1 MEYELYHHGILG
13 QKWGIRRFQ
22 NKDGT
27 LTEAGKNRKNYSQKQ
42 YNAMSKT
49 SREGKTITDE
59 LGKVVDKF
67 GTKTKKTTTV
77 DPSTLSDEEL
87 REIINR
93 LNMEEQYTRLT
104 TKNETSKGAQ
114 VVKDILSF
122 AGSALVVAG
131 SVTAIMANLKQ
142 LENK

>member
-1 MEYELYHHGILG
+1 MEYVLYHTGVPG
-13 QKWGIRRFQ
+13 MKWGVRRYQ
-22 NKDGT
+22 NKDGS
-27 LTEAGKNRKNYSQKQ
+27 LTELGRKHYGI
-42 YNAMSKT
+42 MSKT
-49 SREGKTITDE
+49 AREGKTITDE
-59 LGKVVDKF
+59 LGRVVDKF

-87 REIINR
+87 RQIINR

-114 VVKDILSF
+114 AVKDILSF

-131 SVTAIMANLKQ
+131 SVTAIMANIKQ